1 MLPTGRGAVAKSVL
15 GLALGVG
22 ACYCVYKVLS
32 VARCRKK
39 RVAGSSILDKVSGI
53 ELLASVQG
61 TESENNAL
69 SAGNLEPHHIKT
81 LLQILLTNSEIQ
93 ERVLVT
99 LCNSAAFLKNH
110 DLIRNLDGVRI
121 ISGFLSDP
129 NPKLRVKALNAL
141 NNLSMNLQNQE
152 QIKDYI
158 NEICEDIAASPLN
171 SEVQLAGL
179 RLVINMSFNYNYHD
193 RMVDYIPSF
202 LTLLVKGNE
211 VTQKYTLKVLVN
223 FSANPLMAMPLLA
236 NKVHPSLTSIFDSCT
251 NKDIL
256 LRALTFSANIS
267 ENLGRVQ
274 LSRYNYNSLY
284 GLLFG
289 DVALCQRYLAPLLQH
304 PDIEVKEQ
312 AARCISNLSKI
323 ETGLTDNII

>member
-99 LCNSAAFLKNH
+99 LCNSAAFSKNH
-110 DLIRNLDGVRI
+110 
-121 ISGFLSDP
+121 
-129 NPKLRVKALNAL
+129 
-141 NNLSMNLQNQE
+141 
-152 QIKDYI
+152 DYI

-304 PDIEVKEQ
+304 PDIDVKEQ

>member
-99 LCNSAAFLKNH
+99 LCNSAAFSKNH

-152 QIKDYI
+152 QIK
-158 NEICEDIAASPLN
+158 
-171 SEVQLAGL
+171 
-179 RLVINMSFNYNYHD
+179 
-193 RMVDYIPSF
+193 
-202 LTLLVKGNE
+202 
-211 VTQKYTLKVLVN
+211 KYTLKVLVN

-304 PDIEVKEQ
+304 PDIDVKEQ